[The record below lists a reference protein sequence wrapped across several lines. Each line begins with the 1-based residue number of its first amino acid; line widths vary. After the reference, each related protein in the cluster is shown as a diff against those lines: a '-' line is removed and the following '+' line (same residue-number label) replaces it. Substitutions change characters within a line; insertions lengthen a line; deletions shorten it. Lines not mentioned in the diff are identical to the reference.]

1 MSAGP
6 ATPRIPA
13 RIAGRE
19 APAAPV
25 PPAAPPPAPPPTPAR
40 MRAPLKP
47 GRILLW
53 AFGVLAILFLLA
65 PVLAVL
71 PLSFSAGSF
80 LHYPLP
86 GLSLRWYADFWSSDF
101 WLPALWNSLR
111 VGAAAALLAGVLGTL
126 AAFGLW
132 RWRFP
137 GQAVVMAVLLAPMV
151 VPAIIVA
158 VALLLAFGPLG
169 LTSSFTGLILG
180 HAALGAPFVVV
191 TVLAALQQFD
201 ATQLRAA
208 AACGASPVRAFW
220 RVCLPQIAPGV
231 AAGAVFAFATSLDEV
246 AVALFIAGPAQ
257 RTLPRQMFSGLND
270 SISLTI
276 MAAAMVLVLISGLM
290 LLAVTLLRRP
300 R

>member
-1 MSAGP
+1 MKA
-6 ATPRIPA
+6 PRIA
-13 RIAGRE
+13 
-19 APAAPV
+19 
-25 PPAAPPPAPPPTPAR
+25 
-40 MRAPLKP
+40 
-47 GRILLW
+47 LW
-53 AFGVLAILFLLA
+53 AFGLLALVFLLL

-86 GLSLRWYADFWSSDF
+86 GLSLRWYADFWTSDF

-111 VGAAAALLAGVLGTL
+111 VGTAAALLAGTLGTL

-132 RWRFP
+132 RGDFP
-137 GQAVVMAVLLAPMV
+137 GKTLVMAVLLAPMV

-158 VALLLAFGPLG
+158 VALLLVFGPLG
-169 LTSSFTGLILG
+169 LTNSFTGLILG

-191 TVLAALQQFD
+191 TVLAALEQFD
-201 ATQLRAA
+201 PVQLRAA
-208 AACGASPVRAFW
+208 AACGASPRRAFL
-220 RVCLPQIAPGV
+220 RVCLPQIMPGV

-276 MAAAMVLVLISGLM
+276 MAAAMVLVLISLLL
-290 LLAVTLLRRP
+290 LLAVTLLRRG